1 MLRKTTSA
9 AVLAAAA
16 VSPTWA
22 QSAAE
27 VTTPEV
33 ENATTSNSLSTVTV
47 TVNRRKEKAKD
58 VAGAVSV
65 LGGAKLDDL
74 GVKGVADMAA
84 YVPGLVVTGV
94 GPGAQQLSLRGVSTG
109 VGQVNATVAT
119 YIDESPVSFNSNY
132 AAGSSFTVDPNP
144 LDLERVEV
152 LKGPQ
157 GSLYGAS
164 ALGGLVK
171 YVTTEPNLKTATG
184 RFEVGANTVANGG
197 TGSTVRAAV
206 SLPIKQDVLA
216 VRISGYMRDEP
227 GYVDNISSGKNDV
240 NKTKIDG
247 STFSALLKPNSH
259 FTARLTADTQ
269 SITADDVSPVQADA
283 LTLIPSNIDLLRTNW
298 QLQQP
303 MSADI
308 NRTNLTLNF
317 DLGFANLMSSTSDFK
332 SKNKFTS
339 DLTNPY
345 SFLYPVLPFVGLS
358 GNSVNFV
365 GDYDLKK
372 KTQEF
377 RLTSPGNQTFDW
389 LVGAFYTE
397 EEIVASNKSD
407 LLDGPAGGPTTK
419 VFNALDFNYGA
430 KLKDTS
436 IYANATYKVSEPFDV
451 QLGFRYASIDQVY
464 YQANSTSFDFTNFFT
479 TGAVSS
485 LPFPSDTVSASES
498 HTTWMLSPRWK
509 LDSQTMVYARAATG
523 YRPGGPNFLIPGSTA
538 QKSFDTDNL
547 LNLELGLKGGL
558 PALKLD
564 YAISVFNI
572 DWKNIQAPGIDHSTP
587 NNYSFYSNGGR
598 AHTRG
603 IEMEG
608 RWRTSSSWVLSG
620 NAAFTEAKLDEDI
633 SIDGIQAKA
642 GDTVPLVPA
651 FALTLAADYTHEIF
665 DGVDGVFGISVSHVG
680 ERNAYFD
687 HTLVGTAPDLTAVGK
702 MPAYDVVDLRAA
714 FSKANWTLSVLL
726 KNAFDQRGVNQI
738 NGGFV
743 TGTTGALT
751 PAGLSL
757 IAPRTLGVT
766 LRADF

>member
-16 VSPTWA
+16 VSPVWA
-22 QSAAE
+22 QATAE
-27 VTTPEV
+27 VTVPEA
-33 ENATTSNSLSTVTV
+33 EGTNTSSSLGTVTI
-47 TVNRRKEKAKD
+47 TANRRKEKAKD

-65 LGGAKLDDL
+65 LGGTKLDDL

-84 YVPGLVVTGV
+84 YVPGLVVTGT
-94 GPGAQQLSLRGVSTG
+94 GPGAQQLSLRGISTG

-119 YIDESPVSFNSNY
+119 YIDETPVSFNSNY

-144 LDLERVEV
+144 LDIDRVEV

-184 RFEVGANTVANGG
+184 RIEVGTNTVANGG

-206 SLPIKQDVLA
+206 SLPIKEDVLA
-216 VRISGYMRDEP
+216 VRISGYTRDEP
-227 GYVDNISSGKNDV
+227 GFIDNISSGKNDV

-247 STFSALLKPNSH
+247 RSVSVLLKPNSN
-259 FTARLTADTQ
+259 FSARLTADTQ
-269 SITADDVSPVQADA
+269 LISADDVSPVQADA
-283 LTLIPSNIDLLRTNW
+283 LTLMPTNGDLLKTSW

-303 MSADI
+303 ISADI
-308 NRTNLTLNF
+308 NRANLTLNF
-317 DLGFANLMSSTSDFK
+317 DLGFANLMSSTSDFT

-339 DLTNPY
+339 DLTNAY
-345 SFLYPVLPFVGLS
+345 SFLYPFLPFFGLS

-397 EEIVASNKSD
+397 EETIASNRSD
-407 LLDGPAGGPTTK
+407 LLNSQAGGPSAK
-419 VFNALDFNYGA
+419 VFNTLDFNYGA

-436 IYANATYKVSEPFDV
+436 IYANATYKISEPFDV
-451 QLGFRYASIDQVY
+451 QLGFRHASIDQVY
-464 YQANSTSFDFTNFFT
+464 SQSNSTSFDFTNFFT
-479 TGAVSS
+479 TGAVGS
-485 LPFPSDTVSASES
+485 LPFPSDTVSASET

-509 LDSQTMVYARAATG
+509 IDPQTMAYARAATG

-547 LNLELGLKGGL
+547 LNLELGLKGAL
-558 PALKLD
+558 PSLRMD

-603 IEMEG
+603 LEIEG
-608 RWRTSSSWVLSG
+608 RWKPSSSWVLSG

-651 FALTLAADYTHEIF
+651 LALTLAADYTHEF
-665 DGVDGVFGISVSHVG
+665 YDGLYGVFGVSFSHVG

-702 MPAYDVVDLRAA
+702 MPAYDVVDFRAA
-714 FSKANWTLSVLL
+714 FSKSNWTLSFIL
-726 KNAFDQRGVNQI
+726 KNAFDQKGVNQI

-743 TGTTGALT
+743 TGTTGSLT
-751 PAGLSL
+751 PAGLTL

>member
-16 VSPTWA
+16 VSPVWA
-22 QSAAE
+22 QSSIE
-27 VTTPEV
+27 GVSPEV
-33 ENATTSNSLSTVTV
+33 ESTTAPNSLSNVTI
-47 TVNRRKEKAKD
+47 TANRRKENARD

-65 LGGAKLDDL
+65 LGGSKLDDL
-74 GVKGVADMAA
+74 GIKGVADMAA

-94 GPGAQQLSLRGVSTG
+94 GPGAQQLSLRGISTG

-119 YIDESPVSFNSNY
+119 YIDETPVSFNSNY

-144 LDLERVEV
+144 LDIERVEV

-171 YVTTEPNLKTATG
+171 YVTIDPDLKTANG
-184 RFEVGANTVANGG
+184 RIEIGANAVANGG
-197 TGSTVRAAV
+197 TGSSVRAAV

-216 VRISGYMRDEP
+216 VRVSGFTRDEP
-227 GYVDNISSGKNDV
+227 GFIDNVASGKNDV
-240 NKTKIDG
+240 NKTKFGG
-247 STFSALLKPNSH
+247 SSFTALLKPNSS
-259 FTARLTADTQ
+259 FSARLSADNQ
-269 SITADDVSPVQADA
+269 SISVDDTSPVQADA
-283 LTLIPSNIDLLRTNW
+283 LTLKPTNADLLKTTW

-303 MSADI
+303 LSADT
-308 NRTNLTLNF
+308 NRANLTLNF
-317 DLGFANLMSSTSDFK
+317 DLGFANLMSSTSDFN
-332 SKNKFTS
+332 SKNRFTS
-339 DLTNPY
+339 DLTNAY
-345 SFLYPVLPFVGLS
+345 SFLYPLLPLVGLS

-377 RLTSPGNQTFDW
+377 RLTSPGNQKLDW

-397 EEIVASNKSD
+397 EVIVASNKSD
-407 LLDGPAGGPTTK
+407 LLDGPAGGPSTK

-451 QLGFRYASIDQVY
+451 QLGFRYASIDQTY
-464 YQANSTSFDFTNFFT
+464 YQTNSTSFDFASLFT
-479 TGAVSS
+479 TGAVGS
-485 LPFPSDTVSASES
+485 LPFPSDTVPASES
-498 HTTWMLSPRWK
+498 HTTWMVSPRWR
-509 LDSQTMVYARAATG
+509 LDSQTMAYARAATG

-538 QKSFDTDNL
+538 QKSFETDNL
-547 LNLELGLKGGL
+547 LNLELGLKGAL
-558 PALKLD
+558 PNLKMD
-564 YAISVFNI
+564 YAVSVFNI
-572 DWKNIQAPGIDHSTP
+572 DWKNIQAPGIDHSTV

-603 IEMEG
+603 LEIEG
-608 RWRTSSSWVLSG
+608 RWKPSPSWMFSG
-620 NAAFTEAKLDEDI
+620 NAALTEAKLDEDI

-642 GDTVPLVPA
+642 GDKIPLVPA
-651 FALTLAADYTHEIF
+651 FALTLAADYTREIF
-665 DGVDGVFGISVSHVG
+665 DGVDGVFGVSVSHVG

-687 HTLVGTAPDLTAVGK
+687 HTLLGTAPDLTEVGK
-702 MPAYDVVDLRAA
+702 MPAYDVVDFRAT
-714 FSKANWTLSVLL
+714 FSKSNWTLSILI

-766 LRADF
+766 LRTEF